1 MANRIKGITIEI
13 DGNATPLQKA
23 LSGVNKDLKTT
34 QNNLKDVQKL
44 LKLDGG
50 NVDLIKQKQ
59 KYLSDAIKDT
69 EERLKKEKEALA
81 QLKNA
86 DQTPA
91 VQAQMEALQR
101 QISEDEQSLK
111 QLKSEFNSFGS
122 VAKQQIIAVG
132 NSLKEVGSKIKDFG
146 GKIKDVGSSI
156 KGFGQSLTTRLTV
169 PLAAIGAKGVAS
181 FAEVDKT
188 MQLTRKTMGTTAEEA
203 EILDKAMKDAAA
215 NSTFGMSDAANA
227 SLNFARAGL
236 TATEAADALAPAMN
250 LAAGEGGNLDTVSAG
265 LVATINGFGDE
276 FNKTT
281 KYADVFA
288 NACNNSALDVNS
300 LSESMSIAAP
310 IFSAAGYEVEDA
322 ALYMGILAD
331 AGIDANKGA
340 TALKT
345 GLARLVSPA
354 KEGRE
359 AMKRLGISVT
369 NADGTMKDSITIQRE
384 LHDAFGRL
392 SESEQIAAASAI
404 FGKNQMAPWLALIN
418 TAPSDVDELSHALGV
433 QGTTSEMAAAMM
445 SGFGGSIE
453 KLKSSI
459 DVAVT
464 SLGEAL
470 APAISFVADKIQALV
485 DWFNSLDAEQQ
496 QMIATIGLVI
506 AAIGPVI
513 MAVGGV
519 IGAIGSVVTGVGSVI
534 SIGGTL
540 ISGIG
545 AVVGVLGGPLTIA
558 IAAVIAAGILLYQN
572 WDTVCAWAARLKENV
587 IAAWKDL
594 KESVSQT
601 VQTLKDAVTKTWEA
615 IKTGVSN
622 VVTSI
627 RTTITDTWTNI
638 KDTVITVVTTIHD
651 GIVRIWENIKTSI
664 SDTIETIRTTVSST
678 WENIKS
684 TVMNIVDRLRG
695 DVTYAWER
703 IKAAISNVLD
713 AIKTTVSNAW
723 ESVKSAVSSVI
734 GAIKTVVSNGW
745 EAIKTAVSG
754 VIEGIKTTV
763 SNGWENIKSKV
774 STVVDLI
781 KTVVTSAWETIKS
794 TVSNILVGLGSIVG
808 ERWTSIKNSVSN
820 AVSSVK
826 SVVSGGFNALGGVV
840 SNAFSGVYNA
850 ISNRMTSAYNYLHNA
865 IQNIRSLF
873 NFSWSLPHIS
883 LPHFSWYWQDIGGFF
898 SIPMI
903 SVSWYKKAY
912 DTPYLF
918 TDPTVVGGLGFGDGG
933 GSGELVYGRDQLL
946 RDIALASQ
954 GETTNVINVYASDGM
969 DINQLANQIQN
980 RLVQLQRQKEAVYA

>member
-34 QNNLKDVQKL
+34 QSNLKDVQKL

-50 NVDLIKQKQ
+50 NIDLIKQKQ
-59 KYLSDAIKDT
+59 KYLSEAIKDT
-69 EERLKKEKEALA
+69 EEKLKKEKDALA

-86 DQTPA
+86 DQTPE
-91 VQAQMEALQR
+91 VQRQMEALQR

-111 QLKSEFNSFGS
+111 SLKKEFSSFGS
-122 VAKQQIIAVG
+122 VAKQELEAIGNKLKDVG
-132 NSLKEVGSKIKDFG
+132 GHIKDFG
-146 GKIKDVGSSI
+146 GKIKGVGDSV
-156 KGFGQSLTTRLTV
+156 KGFGQSLTTHLTV

-188 MQLTRKTMGTTAEEA
+188 MTLTRKTMGATAEEA
-203 EILDKAMKDAAA
+203 EILDKAMKEAAA
-215 NSTFGMSDAANA
+215 NSTFGMSDAADA

-276 FNKTT
+276 FDKTT
-281 KYADVFA
+281 HYADVFA

-331 AGIDANKGA
+331 NGIDANKGA

-345 GLARLVSPA
+345 GMARLVSPA
-354 KEGRE
+354 KQGAEM
-359 AMKRLGISVT
+359 MKKLGISVT
-369 NADGTMKDSITIQRE
+369 NADGSMKDSVTIQRE
-384 LHDAFGRL
+384 LHDAFGQL

-418 TAPSDVDELSHALGV
+418 AAPADVEELSQALGV
-433 QGTTSEMAAAMM
+433 EGTTAEMAETMM

-470 APAISFVADKIQALV
+470 APVISIVADKIQALV
-485 DWFNSLDAEQQ
+485 DWFNSLDSEQQ

-506 AAIGPVI
+506 AAIGPVV

-519 IGAIGSVVTGVGSVI
+519 IGAIGSVISGIGSII
-534 SIGGTL
+534 SIGGAL
-540 ISGIG
+540 ISGLG
-545 AVVGVLGGPLTIA
+545 LLLSPVGLVVAA
-558 IAAVIAAGILLYQN
+558 IAALIAVGVLLYQN
-572 WDTVCAWAARLKENV
+572 WDTVCQWAAKLKENV
-587 IAAWKDL
+587 VQAWKDL

-601 VQTLKDAVTKTWEA
+601 VQILKDAIVNTWEA
-615 IKTGVSN
+615 IKTGVSSIISAIKTAVTDTWRN
-622 VVTSI
+622 IRDTVVSFVTSI
-627 RTTITDTWTNI
+627 
-638 KDTVITVVTTIHD
+638 HD
-651 GIVRIWENIKTSI
+651 GVVRIWEGIKSAITNAI
-664 SDTIETIRTTVSST
+664 DTIKNTVCST
-678 WENIKS
+678 WENIKT
-684 TVMNIVDRLRG
+684 TVIGIIDQMRDGIA
-695 DVTYAWER
+695 YAWDM
-703 IKAAISNVLD
+703 IKAAVSKAIEAIKSAAVNSWEAIKSAIGRIID
-713 AIKTTVSNAW
+713 TIKTTITNA
-723 ESVKSAVSSVI
+723 
-734 GAIKTVVSNGW
+734 W
-745 EAIKTAVSG
+745 EAIKTAVSR
-754 VIEGIKTTV
+754 VIDGIKTAV
-763 SNGWENIKSKV
+763 STGWENIKSTV
-774 STVVDLI
+774 SNVGTAI
-781 KTVVTSAWETIKS
+781 KTVVTNAWEGIKTAISNVLSSVASVVGQKWDSIKYTISTAISNIKS
-794 TVSNILVGLGSIVG
+794 TI
-808 ERWTSIKNSVSN
+808 
-820 AVSSVK
+820 
-826 SVVSGGFNALGGVV
+826 SGGFSGLSNIV

-850 ISNRMTSAYNYLHNA
+850 IQTKMMSAYNYLQNA
-865 IQNIRSLF
+865 LSNIKSLF

-912 DTPYLF
+912 ETPYLF
-918 TDPTVVGGLGFGDGG
+918 TDPTVVGGRGFGDGG
-933 GSGELVYGRDQLL
+933 GSGEIVYGRDQLM

-969 DINQLANQIQN
+969 DINQLANQIQS